1 MRTKTMRFLF
11 QKSTVSSIS
20 IYLLLFTIYLFPF
33 SLHSQSFTMEQVG
46 KFSFPSELTSSPTGE
61 KIAWAMNEQGKRNIY
76 LAEGPT
82 FDPKKLTEFNEDDG
96 QEISSLQFTPDGK
109 WLIFVRGG
117 DHGGNDASSTVN
129 AQNLPTLPK
138 VQIWKINL
146 ANGKAEAVTEADD
159 PVVGAPHQLSY
170 LKGGQVWTADL
181 EDSSTPSQ
189 LFEVKGNVNNAQY
202 SPDGSKLAFVSNR
215 GSHSLVGIYHD
226 DATPI
231 QWISPS
237 FHRDVL
243 PQWSP
248 DGSQLAFIRLQG
260 GRGAAF
266 EVLEPRHAPWEIW
279 IANAADGTTKK
290 LWKAPETLRGSFA
303 YAFFSFSADGNLVFQ
318 SYEDGWQHLYSLEVT
333 SGKTTL
339 LTPGDYMV
347 EQIKLNSDKSKLI
360 FSGNAGS
367 EPEDL
372 DRRHIGSIDIASK
385 KLSWDTNGDGIEA
398 YPVWIGTEGKRGY
411 FSATAQRS
419 HLIAVNDGTQTK
431 LLQESI
437 IPADFPQTSLVVPK
451 QVKFTAPDGT
461 TVYGQLFE
469 KEGGSAK
476 KPGIIF
482 AHGGPQR
489 QMLLGW
495 SYMDYYSN
503 TYSINQYLAEL
514 GFVVLSVNYRLGIGY
529 GYEFHRPANGFYQG
543 AVEYQDIKSGG
554 EFLAGL
560 AQVDAERIG
569 IYGGSY
575 GGYLTALALARD
587 SDLFK
592 VGVDIHGVHDLD
604 GRYDLPATFEVAS
617 DLDKAKKIAWESSPN
632 ADLKTWTSPVL
643 FIHSDDDRNV
653 EVSQTADLIRRFEEL
668 GKPYESILIPGD
680 THHWMKWSNMI
691 RVDQATADFLKK
703 HLID

>member
-1 MRTKTMRFLF
+1 MKYILF
-11 QKSTVSSIS
+11 SFS
-20 IYLLLFTIYLFPF
+20 LLLLLCISPTYL
-33 SLHSQSFTMEQVG
+33 SAQSFSMEQVG

-76 LAEGPT
+76 FAEGPN
-82 FDPKKLTEFNEDDG
+82 FEPEKLTAFNEDDG
-96 QEISSLQFTPDGK
+96 QEISSLKFTPDGN

-117 DHGGNDASSTVN
+117 DHGGSNSSSTVN
-129 AQNLPTLPK
+129 AQNLPELPK
-138 VQIWKINL
+138 VQLWKINL
-146 ANGKAEAVTEADD
+146 ANKEVEPIVEGDD
-159 PVVGAPHQLSY
+159 PFVGTPHQLSY
-170 LKGGQVWTADL
+170 LHRGQVWTVDL
-181 EDSSTPSQ
+181 ENSDPPAQ
-189 LFEVKGNVNNAQY
+189 LFEVKGTINYAEY
-202 SPDGSKLAFVSNR
+202 SPDGKKLAFVTNR
-215 GSHSLVGIYHD
+215 GSHSLVGIYQND
-226 DATPI
+226 STPI

-237 FHRDVL
+237 FHRDVM
-243 PQWSP
+243 PKWSP

-260 GRGAAF
+260 GKGEAYP
-266 EVLEPRHAPWEIW
+266 VLEPRHAPWEIW
-279 IANAADGTTKK
+279 ISNASDGMAKK
-290 LWKAPETLRGSFA
+290 LWKAPETLRGS
-303 YAFFSFSADGNLVFQ
+303 YSYPFFSFSEDGNLIFQ
-318 SYEDGWQHLYSLEVT
+318 SYEDGWQHLYSLDVA

-347 EQIKLNSDKSKLI
+347 EQIKISPDQSKLI
-360 FSGNAGS
+360 FAGNTGTQ
-367 EPEDL
+367 PEDL
-372 DRRHIGSIDIASK
+372 DRRHIGMVD
-385 KLSWDTNGDGIEA
+385 LSTQELVWKTSGEGIEA
-398 YPVWIGTEGKRGY
+398 YPVWIGDGEKTAY

-419 HLIAVNDGTQTK
+419 HLIAINDGDNVR

-437 IPADFPQTSLVVPK
+437 IPEDFPQSSLVVPK
-451 QVKFTAPDGT
+451 QVKFTAPDGS

-469 KEGGSAK
+469 KEGGAAK
-476 KPGIIF
+476 KPGVIF

-503 TYSINQYLAEL
+503 TYALNQYLAEL

-529 GYEFHRPANGFYQG
+529 GYEFHRPANGYYQG

-554 EFLAGL
+554 EFLASL
-560 AQVDAERIG
+560 SQVDPDRIG

-604 GRYDLPATFEVAS
+604 GRYDLPETYEVAP
-617 DLDKAKKIAWESSPN
+617 DLDKAKKIAWESSPM
-632 ADLKTWTSPVL
+632 ADLDTWTSPVL

-653 EVSQTADLIRRFEEL
+653 DVSQTADLIRRFEEQ
-668 GKPYESILIPGD
+668 KKTYESILIPGD

-691 RVDQATADFLKK
+691 QVDQATADFLKK

>member
-1 MRTKTMRFLF
+1 MSFFNPKKAHSRLP
-11 QKSTVSSIS
+11 
-20 IYLLLFTIYLFPF
+20 IYLLLVLLVTFYFLPAR
-33 SLHSQSFTMEQVG
+33 LYAQSFSMEQVG

-76 LAEGPT
+76 FAEGPT
-82 FDPKKLTEFNEDDG
+82 FEPKKLTEFNEDDG
-96 QEISSLQFTPDGK
+96 QEISSLQFTPDGN

-117 DHGGNDASSTVN
+117 DHGGGNSSSTVN
-129 AQNLPTLPK
+129 AQNLPKLPK
-138 VQIWKINL
+138 VEIWKINL
-146 ANGKAEAVTEADD
+146 EDGTVVALTEADD
-159 PVVGAPHQLSY
+159 PFVGFPHQLGY
-170 LKGGQVWTADL
+170 LKGGQVWTVDL
-181 EDSSTPSQ
+181 ESTTKPSQ
-189 LFEVKGNVNNAQY
+189 LFEVKGNVNYAHY
-202 SPDGSKLAFVSNR
+202 SPDGTKLAFVSNR
-215 GSHSLVGIYHD
+215 GSHSLVGIYQD

-231 QWISPS
+231 QWMSPS

-248 DGSQLAFIRLQG
+248 DSEKLAFIRLQG
-260 GRGAAF
+260 GKGAILDL
-266 EVLEPRHAPWEIW
+266 LEPRHTPWEIW
-279 IANAADGTTKK
+279 IADASSGESKK
-290 LWKAPETLRGSFA
+290 LLKAPETLRGS
-303 YAFFSFSADGNLVFQ
+303 YSYPFFSFSAAGNLIFQ
-318 SYEDGWQHLYSLEVT
+318 SYEDGWQHLYSLEVE

-347 EQIKLNSDKSKLI
+347 EQVKINSDKSKLI
-360 FSGNAGS
+360 FSGNTGA

-372 DRRHIGSIDIASK
+372 DRRHIGSIDISSSE
-385 KLSWDTNGDGIEA
+385 LTWETSGDGIEA
-398 YPVWIGTEGKRGY
+398 YPVWVGNTGKKAY

-419 HLIAVNDGTQTK
+419 HLIALNDGTSTT

-437 IPADFPQTSLVVPK
+437 IPVDFPQSSLIIPK

-461 TVYGQLFE
+461 MVYGQLFE
-469 KEGGSAK
+469 KEGVGGK
-476 KPGIIF
+476 KPGVIF

-503 TYSINQYLAEL
+503 TYAINQYLAEL

-529 GYEFHRPANGFYQG
+529 GYEFHRPANGYYQG
-543 AVEYQDIKSGG
+543 AVEYQDIKAGG
-554 EFLAGL
+554 EFLAAL
-560 AQVDAERIG
+560 SQVDGDKIG

-604 GRYDLPATFEVAS
+604 GRYDLPETYEVAA
-617 DLDKAKKIAWESSPN
+617 DLDKAKKIAWESSPM
-632 ADLKTWTSPVL
+632 ADLATWTSPVL
-643 FIHSDDDRNV
+643 FIHADDDRNV
-653 EVSQTADLIRRFEEL
+653 PVSQTADLIRRFEEL
-668 GKPYESILIPGD
+668 GKPYKAILIPGD

-703 HLID
+703 HLMD